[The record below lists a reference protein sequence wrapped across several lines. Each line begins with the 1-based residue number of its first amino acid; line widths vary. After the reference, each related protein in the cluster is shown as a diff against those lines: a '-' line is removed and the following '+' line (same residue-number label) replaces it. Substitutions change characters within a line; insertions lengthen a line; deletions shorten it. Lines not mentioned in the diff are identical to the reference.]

1 MATHEQAPAAH
12 EPIVN
17 ESVPQEEEASAPV
30 AVDIP
35 VRFAETD
42 AMGVVH
48 HSAYIVWFEAG
59 RIAWMAAAGM
69 PYTEIAAA
77 GRHFAVTAIHAEY
90 RHAARFGDTVR
101 VVTRLAKLRS
111 RFVEF
116 VYDVLNAGAWEQR
129 ARLRRPGWAHGKD
142 PGCHRRAAAR
152 GRTGACDGLKA
163 LFGISYSSLW
173 PNPSAYYDSR

>member
-116 VYDVLNAGAWEQR
+116 VYDVLNAADGS
-129 ARLRRPGWAHGKD
+129 LL
-142 PGCHRRAAAR
+142 AR
-152 GRTGACDGLKA
+152 GSSEHVCVDLDGRMAKIPDAIVERLHAGAQA
-163 LFGISYSSLW
+163 L
-173 PNPSAYYDSR
+173 ATA